1 MATVIIE
8 TWKRAERAS
17 LDPLA
22 LSEQTEE
29 KLAAIFEI
37 IDRIETLANPTRK

>member
-1 MATVIIE
+1 VAAVIIE
-8 TWKRAERAS
+8 IWKRAERAL

-29 KLAAIFEI
+29 KLVAIFEI
-37 IDRIETLANPTRK
+37 IDQIETLANPTRK